1 MDQSQ
6 ILTLH
11 FTPEKNDYIQVLRI
25 FFLHQ
30 TGSRISLG
38 FLVIIFAYMAYSIA
52 TSAVTPSIF
61 EIILLIFPP
70 VFVLYILIVQPRGM
84 ADKAMANEQLAAE
97 TTWELGEQG
106 IDMSTSFG
114 STHLNWEDLS
124 RLVTTKEYYLLLLK
138 GNQRAFRF
146 LPRRVFA
153 SPQDQDTFLNL
164 VTGHL
169 KK

>member
-1 MDQSQ
+1 MDQTQ
-6 ILTLH
+6 TLTLH
-11 FTPEKNDYIQVLRI
+11 YTPEKNDYIQVLRI

-38 FLVIIFAYMAYSIA
+38 FLVIIFVYMLYNVA
-52 TSAVTPSIF
+52 TSAVTVSIF
-61 EIILLIFPP
+61 EIILLLFPP
-70 VFVLYILIVQPRGM
+70 VFVAYILFVQPRGI

-106 IDMSTSFG
+106 VDISTSFG
-114 STHLNWEDLS
+114 STHLNWEDFS
-124 RLVTTKEYYLLLLK
+124 RMVTTKEYYLLLIK
-138 GNQRAFRF
+138 GNQRTFRF
-146 LPRRVFA
+146 LPRKVFT
-153 SPQDQDTFLNL
+153 SPQEQDTFLSL